1 MKLSEQIR
9 ARLDEAE
16 NLYTQ
21 ISKIE
26 REIIELINNKIKE
39 NGSDLEI
46 DTDVTIDY
54 FDYVMNKNTEKAEL
68 MILRDIVNA

>member
-9 ARLDEAE
+9 AKLDEAE

-26 REIIELINNKIKE
+26 KEIIELINNKIKE

-46 DTDVTIDY
+46 DTEVTIDY